1 MVALQTAAQFG
12 DTGVADRLDELATL
26 VEGPRAPIAARYA
39 RALAAGDHAGLEV
52 ASREFEDM
60 GDGLAAADAAA
71 QAAAGYRQTGLRGSA
86 LSAAGRARRLAE
98 QCGGAVSPALA
109 AAAMTLPLTG
119 REREIAL
126 LVAQSLSNRD
136 IAEAMSLSVRTVEGH
151 IYRATV
157 KAGVATRDELSSM
170 VKQFGQ
176 ASVAVGLIGS
186 SSGHPTLGAP

>member
-1 MVALQTAAQFG
+1 
-12 DTGVADRLDELATL
+12 
-26 VEGPRAPIAARYA
+26 
-39 RALAAGDHAGLEV
+39 
-52 ASREFEDM
+52 
-60 GDGLAAADAAA
+60 
-71 QAAAGYRQTGLRGSA
+71 
-86 LSAAGRARRLAE
+86 
-98 QCGGAVSPALA
+98 
-109 AAAMTLPLTG
+109 MTLPLTG

-176 ASVAVGLIGS
+176 ASVPSA
-186 SSGHPTLGAP
+186 